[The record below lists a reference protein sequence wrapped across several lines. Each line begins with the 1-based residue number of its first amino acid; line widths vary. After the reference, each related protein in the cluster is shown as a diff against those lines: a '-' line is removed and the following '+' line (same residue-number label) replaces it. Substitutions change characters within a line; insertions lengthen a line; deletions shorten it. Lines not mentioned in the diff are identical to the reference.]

1 MSTKSLSWV
10 LAFSLLALASRAA
23 GAVELKVS
31 RDALERTLQRQ
42 LFGGPDGRYYL
53 KGRAGSA
60 CSVYAEDAHL
70 RFEQDRIIVQV
81 KTHARMGK
89 SVGSACL
96 GLSLAPLA
104 EVAVE
109 PYGEGETI
117 GFRNAQLVKVSNQKE
132 LNFLLSPFLS
142 RQIPK
147 GMQVDAASL
156 LRQALNGSTA
166 SSGYNVTLER
176 LKIHSLQIEGE
187 NLVVDADGELS
198 VR

>member
-10 LAFSLLALASRAA
+10 LAVCLLAVASRTAV
-23 GAVELKVS
+23 AVELKVS
-31 RDALERTLQRQ
+31 REALERTLQRQ
-42 LFGGPDGRYYL
+42 LFSGPDGRYYL
-53 KGRAGSA
+53 KGHPGSA

-109 PYGEGETI
+109 PYGEGNTI
-117 GFRNAQLVKVSNQKE
+117 GFRNAQLVKVSDQKE
-132 LNFLLSPFLS
+132 LNFLLAPFLS

-156 LRQALNGSTA
+156 LRQALAGSTA

-198 VR
+198 VQ